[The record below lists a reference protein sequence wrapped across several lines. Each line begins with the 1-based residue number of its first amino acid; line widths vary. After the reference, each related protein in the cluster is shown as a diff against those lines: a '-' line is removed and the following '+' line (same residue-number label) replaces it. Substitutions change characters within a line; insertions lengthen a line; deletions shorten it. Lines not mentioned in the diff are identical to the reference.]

1 MQVSKW
7 GNSLAIRL
15 PASVVEALELKEDDE
30 VEVHAADDRAFGIAR
45 DRSRERAL
53 ARIRRF
59 ARNSLLSGS
68 LIARRPTPGKVDAG
82 RIPRQQC
89 PRPRFHHRSSRGE
102 GAGAA
107 RARLNPRRATAQRI
121 HQSCKTQARH
131 DMVRGARGARR
142 YPYPLSN
149 DPPDGH
155 RYARGCAPDC
165 LMLWVC
171 DFRCADRCFGALR

>member
-30 VEVHAADDRAFGIAR
+30 VGVHAADDRAFGIAR
-45 DRSRERAL
+45 DRSREHAL
-53 ARIRRF
+53 ARLRRF
-59 ARNSLLSGS
+59 ARNSLLSVS
-68 LIARRPTPGKVDAG
+68 LISRRPTPGKVDAE

-89 PRPRFHHRSSRGE
+89 PRPRFYHRSSRGE

-131 DMVRGARGARR
+131 DMGRGARGARR
-142 YPYPLSN
+142 LSVPSVERSSRWTSIRTRMRSGFPN
-149 DPPDGH
+149 AMGM
-155 RYARGCAPDC
+155 RFSMR
-165 LMLWVC
+165 
-171 DFRCADRCFGALR
+171 